1 MYSSK
6 RISQFYQIRGQWDS
20 VDKSFVDYVNS
31 GMALVQSEKRFFDA
45 KSEDELC
52 GDKAIDVMFLE
63 KAFLNGGLIYLFSQL
78 EYYLHFAKREISRL
92 LGKEDNTK
100 FTRNIIKNEVK
111 HIFSFRGETI
121 DSIPSLN
128 EKWKV
133 ILLYRDIRNVFVH
146 DNGITDKPEVFYNI
160 IFNNRISSLVT
171 CILSYYQRT
180 EICITKDFVL
190 QVCKDITLFFN
201 ELLDHFDTR
210 C

>member
-63 KAFLNGGLIYLFSQL
+63 KAFLMVVLYTCFHSWNIICILL
-78 EYYLHFAKREISRL
+78 KRTLGYWEKKIIQNL
-92 LGKEDNTK
+92 LC
-100 FTRNIIKNEVK
+100 NIIKNEVK
-111 HIFSFRGETI
+111 HIFSFRRETI